1 METSTG
7 IRVASVPDAT
17 LRVDNLG
24 DASRLHD
31 LRAEVSFHDGRCKC
45 VREGTVTEP
54 GAEGHI
60 ASFQTYNPTSGE
72 LGITFNTKSGR
83 GAIMGEVEDF
93 LTAAVSLDPL
103 SLMSGAAGTETAEEA
118 E

>member
-1 METSTG
+1 M
-7 IRVASVPDAT
+7 ASVREAT

-24 DASRLHD
+24 DATRLHD
-31 LRAEVSFHDGRCKC
+31 LRAEVSFHDGRCQC
-45 VREGTVTEP
+45 VREGTVTET
-54 GAEGHI
+54 GVEGHI

-72 LGITFNTKSGR
+72 LGITFNTKAGR

-93 LTAAVSLDPL
+93 VTAAASLDPL
-103 SLMSGAAGTETAEEA
+103 SLMSGVPEPGEADEA